1 MNLSHGVPRKGQPNM
16 KTLNAV
22 EKVKP
27 SAQTASSTSLAS
39 RQCQSRRSLVIVL
52 GLTLAIGGLAAT
64 LRPADAEGDPDD
76 EAAIAQVTA
85 RVLENSHYTG
95 HQFDDAMASRFL
107 DRYVE
112 MLDGTHLYFLESDLA
127 EFAPLR
133 TRLDDLTRGRG
144 DTRPAEQIFERFQE
158 RLEQRVAYAQEL
170 LKTEKFDFNGT
181 DTYTVDREH
190 EPRPRDLAAARQ
202 LWRQQLRY
210 EYLQELLSD
219 KQPDEIIKTLA
230 RRYTRLAHNL
240 KQWNHDRVFELYL
253 TALANV
259 YDPHS
264 DYMGRRQ
271 MEDFSISM
279 NLSLVGIGAT
289 LQSEDGYCKLQELV
303 AGGPAARSK
312 LLKAGDRIVAV
323 AQAGQ
328 PPVDVIDMPLS
339 EAVSLIR
346 GPKGTSVQLTIIPA
360 DSADSSAR
368 KTITLVRDEIKLEDQ
383 EAKARILDLP
393 GEGGRTLRLGIIDL
407 PSFYSGVQ
415 GGKGDEEKSCTT
427 DVARLVRKLKRE
439 NIQGLILDLRH
450 NGGGSL
456 EEAVSLTGLFIH
468 RGPVVQTKGADGD
481 MNVENDPDP
490 SELYAGPMIV
500 LTSRL
505 SASAS
510 EILAG
515 ALQDYG
521 RALIVGDPTTFG
533 KGTVQTVL
541 PLANVMRRAGVEVA
555 ADPGALKFTIR
566 KFYRP
571 DGAST
576 QLKGVGSDLV
586 LASPT
591 GKLRFGESEMT
602 DPLPWDRVPPA
613 RHANY
618 DLVAPYLAA
627 LTENSRKRQATDQ
640 DFISLGE
647 DLERIQKRIDNPV
660 VTLNAA
666 QRRAEK
672 AGLDQQAA
680 RRKQERAA
688 LTKPLRKQ
696 YAITLRN
703 ADDAG
708 LPEAMTVRQPPRP
721 STVASNAAADSH
733 NGVEPDKD
741 SEPESARDITLE
753 ETVRILG
760 DYVTLSSAS
769 AKPNLAAT
777 LPGSTAH

>member
-1 MNLSHGVPRKGQPNM
+1 M
-16 KTLNAV
+16 KTMNAV
-22 EKVKP
+22 KRVKP
-27 SAQTASSTSLAS
+27 TQQTASLTPLAS
-39 RQCQSRRSLVIVL
+39 RRQQSRRSLVTVL
-52 GLTLAIGGLAAT
+52 GLALTIGAIGGSAAT
-64 LRPADAEGDPDD
+64 VRPSDEAVDSDE
-76 EAAIAQVTA
+76 EAAITQVTA
-85 RVLENSHYTG
+85 RLLENSHYTG
-95 HQFDDAMASRFL
+95 HRLDDALASRFL
-107 DRYVE
+107 DRYLE
-112 MLDGTHLYFLESDLA
+112 MLDGNRSYFLESDLA

-133 TRLDDLTRGRG
+133 TRLDDLILKRG

-170 LKTEKFDFNGT
+170 LKTEKFDFNGS
-181 DTYTVDREH
+181 DTYKVDREH
-190 EPRPRDLAAARQ
+190 APRPRDLAAAKQ

-219 KQPDEIIKTLA
+219 KQPAEIIKTLA
-230 RRYTRLAHNL
+230 RRYDRLAHNL

-279 NLSLVGIGAT
+279 NLSLAGIGAT

-323 AQAGQ
+323 AQEGQ
-328 PPVDVIDMPLS
+328 SPVDVIDMPLS

-346 GPKGTSVQLTIIPA
+346 GPKGTRVQLTIIPA

-368 KTITLVRDEIKLEDQ
+368 KTFTLVRDEVKLEDQ

-393 GEGGRTLRLGIIDL
+393 GKNDQTLRLGIIDL

-415 GGKGDEEKSCTT
+415 GGKRGEEKSATA
-427 DVARLVRKLKRE
+427 DVARLVRKLKQE
-439 NIQGLILDLRH
+439 KIQGLILDLRH

-456 EEAVSLTGLFIH
+456 EEAVSLTGLFIQ
-468 RGPVVQTKGADGD
+468 RGPVVQTKDAEAEV
-481 MNVENDPDP
+481 NVENDPDP
-490 SELYAGPMIV
+490 SVLYAGPLIV

-521 RALIVGDPTTFG
+521 RALIVGDPATFG
-533 KGTVQTVL
+533 KGTVQSVL
-541 PLANVMRRAGVEVA
+541 PLASVMRRAGMEVA
-555 ADPGALKFTIR
+555 ADPGALKLTIR

-571 DGAST
+571 DGDST
-576 QLKGVGSDLV
+576 QLRGVRSDLV

-591 GKLRFGESEMT
+591 SKLRFGESEMT
-602 DPLPWDRVPPA
+602 DPLPWDRVSPV
-613 RHANY
+613 RHVNY
-618 DLVAPYLAA
+618 DLVSPYLAA
-627 LTENSRKRQATDQ
+627 LTESSRKRLAADP
-640 DFISLGE
+640 DFIWLGE
-647 DLERIQKRIDNPV
+647 DLERIQKRMDNPAV
-660 VTLNAA
+660 SLNVT

-672 AGLDQQAA
+672 AELDREAA
-680 RRKQERAA
+680 HRKQEFATR
-688 LTKPLRKQ
+688 TKPLRKQ

-703 ADDAG
+703 ADSAG
-708 LPEAMTVRQPPRP
+708 LPQAMTVSQKSRP
-721 STVASNAAADSH
+721 STVGGNASSDTNDGSA
-733 NGVEPDKD
+733 PDMD
-741 SEPESARDITLE
+741 SARDIVLE

-760 DYVTLSSAS
+760 DYVILSSAP
-769 AKPNLAAT
+769 AKPSLAAT
-777 LPGSTAH
+777 RPSPVRQN